1 MPNLEPV
8 TEDEEG
14 LAPRRIGRPKGSK
27 NKITLLKQELEL
39 QLREQ
44 AAPRIAEVLDRAIEM
59 ALQGDRTM
67 IKLLLEMHM
76 AKGSGDDSKVQN
88 FKPEIHIN
96 GLESTRRTVSVID
109 AVPVEVPEDA
119 RPDPSTTV
127 RPVNPDQG

>member
-1 MPNLEPV
+1 MNTVPAIV
-8 TEDEEG
+8 DDEEG
-14 LAPRRIGRPKGSK
+14 LGPRKVGRPKGSK

-59 ALQGDRTM
+59 ALAGDRTM

-96 GLESTRRTVSVID
+96 GLESTRRSVSVID
-109 AVPVEVPEDA
+109 AIPVEVED
-119 RPDPSTTV
+119 SK
-127 RPVNPDQG
+127 